1 MRLLILSFIFISTF
15 LLVNQT
21 SAQSHYRFTRH
32 WNVSAY
38 IGTSNFHGDVSDNT
52 NSFRNSNPFSK
63 YFYQDRRFGGG
74 IYIDKM
80 FNPYL
85 GIRGSLLYTS
95 MKSTKETE
103 KIYFTG
109 NLYSYTLSMVIDISN
124 IFLGVDK
131 RRPHQVYGFIGI
143 GLSETRSEL
152 YNLLN
157 DSLLQTVGY
166 HVADEKAGEERLT
179 ELTIPVGI
187 GYRYK
192 FAKQFSVF
200 GEITRQVVLSNKID
214 AYPIEG
220 TMYESVGLINVGVTY
235 YFRLPNHWTASRSTK
250 YNGKSSDP
258 SIRQFNKK
266 KRVVM
271 KTKANKRARKMRRNY
286 GFKKKRFK
294 LFR

>member
-1 MRLLILSFIFISTF
+1 MRLLLLSLIFISSF
-15 LLVNQT
+15 LLANQT

-38 IGTSNFHGDVSDNT
+38 LGTSNFHGDVSDNS

-80 FNPYL
+80 FNPYI
-85 GIRGSLLYTS
+85 GARAAFMYAN
-95 MKSTKETE
+95 MKSTKESK

-109 NLYSYTLSMVIDISN
+109 DIYDYSLSMVFDVSN
-124 IFLGVDK
+124 IFMGVDK
-131 RRPHQVYGFIGI
+131 YRNYQFYGFIGV

-152 YNLLN
+152 YGLLN
-157 DSLLQTVGY
+157 DSLIHRIGFY
-166 HVADEKAGEERLT
+166 IANEGSSPERLT

-187 GYRYK
+187 GFRYK
-192 FAKQFSVF
+192 FAKDFSVF
-200 GEITRQVVLSNKID
+200 GEVTRHVVISNKID
-214 AYPIEG
+214 AYPVDG
-220 TMYESVGLINVGVTY
+220 TMYESLGLINVGVTY
-235 YFRLPNHWTASRSTK
+235 FFRLPNHWTASRSTK

-258 SIRQFNKK
+258 SIRKFNKQ

-271 KTKANKRARKMRRNY
+271 NTKQNKTSRKKRKNY
-286 GFKKKRFK
+286 GFKKKRFRV
-294 LFR
+294 FR